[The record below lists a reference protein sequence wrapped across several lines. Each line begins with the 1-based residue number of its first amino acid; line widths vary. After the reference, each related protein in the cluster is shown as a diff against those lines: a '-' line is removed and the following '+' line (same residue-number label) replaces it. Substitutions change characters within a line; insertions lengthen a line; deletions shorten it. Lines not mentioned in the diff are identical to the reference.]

1 VIVPEK
7 TIAVIPIKSENNL
20 EFDMKDLH
28 LFLNPLQTKKGDWF
42 ENSRG
47 WPGFPCECEE
57 RRSENATT
65 N

>member
-1 VIVPEK
+1 
-7 TIAVIPIKSENNL
+7 
-20 EFDMKDLH
+20 MKHD
-28 LFLNPLQTKKGDWF
+28 DEC

-57 RRSENATT
+57 RRLKDATA